1 MCGRFVFAL
10 SDFNIRLSFVRVRV
24 FSENAVYCPLFVK
37 KRGVNNF
44 IKRLIIIIIMC
55 GGDN

>member
-1 MCGRFVFAL
+1 MQVCACMCGRFVFAL

-44 IKRLIIIIIMC
+44 IKRLII
-55 GGDN
+55 D